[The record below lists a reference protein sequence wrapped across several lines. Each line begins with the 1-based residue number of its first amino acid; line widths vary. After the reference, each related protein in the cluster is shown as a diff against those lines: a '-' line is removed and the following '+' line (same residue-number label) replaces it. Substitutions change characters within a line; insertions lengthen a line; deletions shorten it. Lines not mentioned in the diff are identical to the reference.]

1 MRFEHSVV
9 LGWTWFGIG
18 RVRLLPTETIQY
30 TIWLVFLTNNFAV
43 GIHYNLPGDT
53 KKCIR
58 TNSAS

>member
-18 RVRLLPTETIQY
+18 RVRLLPTETTQY
-30 TIWLVFLTNNFAV
+30 TIWLVFLTNKFAV
-43 GIHYNLPGDT
+43 GIHYNLPGAT
-53 KKCIR
+53 KKCNR